1 MTIKFSD
8 LMKDL
13 ETLKTNSDWDLAIQY
28 SITNRCTENMQL
40 VLKAY
45 GMRHDQEYATT
56 VLVSLMA
63 Q

>member
-1 MTIKFSD
+1 
-8 LMKDL
+8 MKDL